1 MSMSA
6 MPEGQDSVDTLL
18 AVARQGRRI
27 VGVSLLC
34 GVLALGGSYLVAP
47 TFTAATV
54 VLPPQQQQSLAAS
67 ALSSLGGLAGLAGAA
82 AGGVKSPLDQHVALL
97 QSTTVADRMIDRFK
111 LAEVYDKELRS
122 DVRKKF
128 WTNLRVAAGRRD
140 GLLTIE
146 VDDREPQR
154 AAEMANAMVDE
165 FRRITSEIAITE
177 AQQRKVFFEK
187 HLMETKDR
195 LTRAQLALQQT
206 GLSSG
211 AIKAEPKAAAEAYA
225 KLRAEYTAAEVRL
238 QAMSTNL
245 TPSAPEVMQQRGL
258 VSGLKAQLD
267 RVERDINQA
276 ADGKDGKDGEAG
288 ANYISRYRDYKYQ
301 ETLFELFAKQFEMA
315 KVDEGR
321 EGGLI
326 QVVDVAQV
334 PDRKSKPKRAF
345 IAAGVSV
352 AVGLMMLIL
361 AWLRASAPQDAASVE
376 RRRKLKRL
384 LPALLGR
391 G

>member
-1 MSMSA
+1 MSA
-6 MPEGQDSVDTLL
+6 MPEAQDSIDTLL
-18 AVARQGRRI
+18 AVARQGRKI
-27 VGVSLLC
+27 IAVSLLC

-82 AGGVKSPLDQHVALL
+82 TGGIKSPLDQHVALL
-97 QSTTVADRMIDRFK
+97 QSTTVADRMIERFK

-128 WTNLRVAAGRRD
+128 WSNLRVAAGRRD

-146 VDDREPQR
+146 VDDHEAAR
-154 AAEMANAMVDE
+154 AAAMANAMVDE
-165 FRRITSEIAITE
+165 FRRITSEIATTE
-177 AQQRKVFFEK
+177 AQQRKKFFEK
-187 HLMETKDR
+187 HLLETKDK
-195 LTRAQLALQQT
+195 LTQAQMALQQA
-206 GLSSG
+206 GLSAG

-238 QAMSTNL
+238 QAMSANL
-245 TPSAPEVMQQRGL
+245 TASAPEVMQQRGL
-258 VSGLKAQLD
+258 VAGLKAQLD
-267 RVERDINQA
+267 RAERDMSQGPE
-276 ADGKDGKDGEAG
+276 GKDSESGS
-288 ANYISRYRDYKYQ
+288 NYISRYREYKYQ

-326 QVVDVAQV
+326 QVVDVAQT

-352 AVGLMMLIL
+352 GVGLLMVIL
-361 AWLRASAPQDAASVE
+361 AWLRASAPQDAASRE
-376 RRRKLKRL
+376 RRKKLKGL

-391 G
+391 A

>member
-6 MPEGQDSVDTLL
+6 MPERQDSVDTLL

-146 VDDREPQR
+146 VDDREPKR

-187 HLMETKDR
+187 HLVETKDR

-267 RVERDINQA
+267 RVERDIGQA
-276 ADGKDGKDGEAG
+276 AEGKDGKDSEAG

-352 AVGLMMLIL
+352 AVGLLMLIL

-376 RRRKLKRL
+376 RRQKLKRL

>member
-1 MSMSA
+1 MSMTA
-6 MPEGQDSVDTLL
+6 RPPEQDPVDTLL

-34 GVLALGGSYLVAP
+34 GLLALGASYLVAP

-82 AGGVKSPLDQHVALL
+82 AGGIKSPLDQHVALL
-97 QSTTVADRMIDRFK
+97 QSTSVADRMMDRFK

-128 WTNLRVAAGRRD
+128 WANLRVAAGRRD

-146 VDDREPQR
+146 VDDHDPQR
-154 AAEMANAMVDE
+154 AAAMANAMVDE
-165 FRRITSEIAITE
+165 FRRITSEIATTE

-187 HLMETKDR
+187 HLLDTKDK
-195 LTRAQLALQQT
+195 LTRAQLALQQA

-245 TPSAPEVMQQRGL
+245 TASAPEVMQQRGL
-258 VSGLKAQLD
+258 VSGLKSQLD
-267 RVERDINQA
+267 RVERDMGQS
-276 ADGKDGKDGEAG
+276 ADGKDKESG
-288 ANYISRYRDYKYQ
+288 ANYISRYREYKYQ

-352 AVGLMMLIL
+352 AVGLFMLL
-361 AWLRASAPQDAASVE
+361 MAWMQASAPRDPASVE
-376 RRRKLKRL
+376 RRRKLKGL